1 MDFVRFIIR
10 RVLFGIVVLWL
21 VTLGTFFLFFVIP
34 SNPAVTLAGKGGTP
48 QKVAQIKQRLGLDQP
63 VIVQYWHYL
72 DRLLHGDLGT
82 SFFTGAPVNGTIK
95 SDLPPTLSLI
105 IGGAVLWLIA
115 GIGVGVLSATRARSL
130 LDRSATLFVLIGISM
145 PTFVVGLVLLFVVY
159 FQLAKHG
166 IQAFAPT
173 YVPFTQSPAAWFD
186 AHDPPLDHP
195 GPRLRRPPTAGSPAG
210 RCSTRSAR
218 TTSAPR
224 ARRACG
230 TAGDLPAWAA
240 CRRSRP
246 VVTQLGVDIGTLI
259 GGAVV
264 TESVFDLRR
273 CRPGVCC
280 GRSLRRRVRHPGDRH
295 ITAVAVVLAN
305 IVVDIAYS
313 LLDPR
318 VRLT

>member
-10 RVLFGIVVLWL
+10 RILFGIVVLWL

-48 QKVAQIKQRLGLDQP
+48 QRVAQIKQRLGLDQP

-82 SFFTGAPVNGTIK
+82 SFFTGASVNSTIK
-95 SDLPPTLSLI
+95 ADLPPTLSLI
-105 IGGAVLWLIA
+105 IGGAVLWLIG

-166 IQAFAPT
+166 IQNFAPM
-173 YVPFTQSPAAWFD
+173 YVPFTQSPAQWFEHMILPWITLALVSAATYSRLTRGSLLD
-186 AHDPPLDHP
+186 ALGEDYIRTARAKGLTERRVIYRH
-195 GPRLRRPPTAGSPAG
+195 GLR
-210 RCSTRSAR
+210 
-218 TTSAPR
+218 
-224 ARRACG
+224 
-230 TAGDLPAWAA
+230 AA
-240 CRRSRP
+240 LTP
-246 VVTQLGVDIGTLI
+246 VVTQLGVDVGTLI

-264 TESVFDLRR
+264 TESVFDLG
-273 CRPGVCC
+273 GV
-280 GRSLRRRVRHPGDRH
+280 GQALLRAFDFGDVYV
-295 ITAVAVVLAN
+295 ILGIVIVTAMAVVVAN

-313 LLDPR
+313 VLDPR